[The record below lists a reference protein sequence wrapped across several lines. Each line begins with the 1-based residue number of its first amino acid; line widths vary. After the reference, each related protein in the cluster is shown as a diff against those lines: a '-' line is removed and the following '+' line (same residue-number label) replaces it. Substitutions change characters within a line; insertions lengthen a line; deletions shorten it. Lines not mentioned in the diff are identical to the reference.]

1 MSLHGTVLPST
12 EDTRSYLIGWWC
24 FLSSCRK
31 DSFSALRTA
40 ERSSTGMFT
49 SPNARA
55 PFQMDAIVP
64 PLQGSTRA
72 IHHLCTLS
80 TESGYWRARPV
91 ESTFCQP
98 VMWLSQAR
106 YLHDELSKVPTTT
119 EDAGCQAI

>member
-31 DSFSALRTA
+31 ESFSALRTA

-64 PLQGSTRA
+64 PLRGSTRA
-72 IHHLCTLS
+72 IHHLCTFLHR
-80 TESGYWRARPV
+80 EHLWRARQGEHPCRHPLV
-91 ESTFCQP
+91 R
-98 VMWLSQAR
+98 LSWAR
-106 YLHDELSKVPTTT
+106 NLHFEPTNEPTRRRT
-119 EDAGCQAI
+119 P